1 MPNVFYEEEGE
12 FKVGAVLAEQPA
24 SLQVEAPH
32 GKRSKVKAAHVLV
45 RFEAPPLG
53 GFMAEAQKLAAE
65 MDVDFLWQCC
75 GGAEFS
81 YDTLACEYYGHAPAP
96 VEAAAVLMRL
106 HAAPMYFYKKGR
118 GRYKAAPEDALKAA
132 LASIERKRREA
143 EEKARYVDALT
154 AQRLPEAFGPILD
167 QLLYAPDKMSP
178 EWKALD
184 EACARLRM
192 TPAHLLARCGALA
205 SPHDYHLRRFLFE
218 HFSRGTEFGPLPAAA
233 EPEDLPLAEA
243 AAFSIDDAATTEI
256 DDAFSVMPLP
266 AGRWRIGVHIAA
278 PALGIAPD
286 SEIDQAARDRLST
299 VYFPGG
305 KITMLSEAVIERF
318 TLAEG
323 HVCPALSFYIDT
335 SADFAVAAESTR
347 VERVKIAANLRH
359 DSLEPLFNART
370 VGNGA
375 IEHAHG
381 QELRVL
387 FEVASRLE
395 LARRGPGPEPEGRP
409 EFSFSVAGERVTI
422 ARRHRGTPIDKV
434 VSELMIHVN
443 SAWGR
448 ALAKKGLAA
457 IFRVQSNSKVRMS
470 TVPGEHAGLGVAQY
484 LWASSPLRRYVDL
497 ANQRQ
502 IAAWARGE
510 EPPYR
515 SGDERLLGA
524 MRDFEAAHEAYADFQ
539 RTMERYWCLRWLI
552 QENRSAVTGGVI
564 RENLVRLDDLPL
576 VVRVPSL
583 PAFAT
588 GVAVELAV
596 SDIDLLDL
604 TLQCEFRRQ
613 VDEPA
618 AAAAG
623 S

>member
-32 GKRSKVKAAHVLV
+32 GKRTKVKAAHVLV
-45 RFEAPPLG
+45 RFDAPPLG
-53 GFMAEAQKLAAE
+53 RFMAEAQKLAE
-65 MDVDFLWQCC
+65 EIDVDFLWQCC
-75 GGAEFS
+75 GEPEFS
-81 YDTLACEYYGHAPAP
+81 YETLAREYYGHAPSAL
-96 VEAAAVLMRL
+96 EGAAVLMRL
-106 HAAPMYFYKKGR
+106 HGAPMYFYRKGR
-118 GRYKAAPEDALKAA
+118 GCYKAAPEDALKAA
-132 LASIERKRREA
+132 LASIERKRRQA
-143 EEKARYVDALT
+143 EEKSRYVTELA
-154 AQRLPEAFGPILD
+154 AQRLPEAFRPIID
-167 QLLYAPDKMSP
+167 ELLYAPDKMSL

-184 EACARLRM
+184 EACTQLKV
-192 TPAHLLARCGALA
+192 TPAHLLARCGALP
-205 SPHDYHLRRFLFE
+205 SSHDYHFRRFLFE
-218 HFSRGTEFGPLPAAA
+218 HFPRGTDFGPLPAAA

-256 DDAFSVMPLP
+256 DDAFSVTPLP
-266 AGRWRIGVHIAA
+266 AGGWRIGVHIAA

-305 KITMLSEAVIERF
+305 KITMLPEAVIERF

-323 HVCPALSFYIDT
+323 RVCAALSFYLDIAPDY
-335 SADFAVAAESTR
+335 SIAAEATR
-347 VERVKIAANLRH
+347 IERVKITANLRH
-359 DSLEPLFNART
+359 DTLEPLFNERT
-370 VGNGA
+370 VVNAA
-375 IEHAHG
+375 IEHDHG
-381 QELRVL
+381 RELRVL

-395 LARRGPGPEPEGRP
+395 QARRGPEPEPEGRP
-409 EFSFSVAGERVTI
+409 EFSFRVEGDRVAIV
-422 ARRHRGTPIDKV
+422 RRHRGTPIDKV

-470 TVPGEHAGLGVAQY
+470 SVPGEHAGLGVAQY

-497 ANQRQ
+497 VNQRQ
-502 IAAWARGE
+502 IAALARGE
-510 EPPYR
+510 APPYR
-515 SGDERLLGA
+515 AGDDRLLAA
-524 MRDFEAAHEAYADFQ
+524 MRDFEAAYEAYADVQ
-539 RTMERYWCLRWLI
+539 RTMERYWCLRWLT
-552 QENRSAVTGGVI
+552 QENRTAVTGVVI
-564 RENLVRLDDLPL
+564 RESLVRLDDLPL

-583 PAFAT
+583 PVLAAGAT
-588 GVAVELAV
+588 VELGV

-613 VDEPA
+613 VDEA
-618 AAAAG
+618 AVAATG
-623 S
+623 G